1 MYVKLSLIILALKEL
16 RVTTIGRKLL
26 LELEGIFLS
35 IFRILIRS
43 L

>member
-1 MYVKLSLIILALKEL
+1 MYVKLSLIILVLKEL
-16 RVTTIGRKLL
+16 RVTIIGKKLL

-35 IFRILIRS
+35 IFRILIRF